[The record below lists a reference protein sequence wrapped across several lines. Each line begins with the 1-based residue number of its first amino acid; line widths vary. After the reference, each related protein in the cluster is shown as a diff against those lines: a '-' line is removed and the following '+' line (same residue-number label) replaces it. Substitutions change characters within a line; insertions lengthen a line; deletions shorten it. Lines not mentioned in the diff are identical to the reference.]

1 MEAYVDEHLV
11 VKPGAKLLQRD
22 IFDDFKRQTEIE
34 ELSFKAKD
42 FFAALQKAIA
52 ERGPEFQQVQRY
64 NGRDGSMRKDA
75 NGKDIGKGMLYA
87 NLTFKDAT
95 KAPWNAW
102 NAQTVTTHDLYT
114 ADLRPCEG

>member
-1 MEAYVDEHLV
+1 
-11 VKPGAKLLQRD
+11 
-22 IFDDFKRQTEIE
+22 
-34 ELSFKAKD
+34 
-42 FFAALQKAIA
+42 
-52 ERGPEFQQVQRY
+52 
-64 NGRDGSMRKDA
+64 MRKDA